1 MGYIGIANSMGI
13 LLAPLL
19 GGVVYSHAGYYAV
32 FALAFGLIAV
42 DILLRLAIIEK
53 RRADKIRTHIAQTDP
68 EVLPEAGIH
77 LPQIREP
84 SLTTAHGGKST
95 LVSTN
100 ASIKQDN
107 ARKSPLKDLL
117 TSRRFLISCWG
128 VTVQA
133 IILTAFDS
141 VRCTTPLLN
150 LANFDS

>member
-1 MGYIGIANSMGI
+1 MGI

-32 FALAFGLIAV
+32 FAMAFGLIAV

-53 RRADKIRTHIAQTDP
+53 RRADRIRTHIAQTP
-68 EVLPEAGIH
+68 EVLPEAGIP
-77 LPQIREP
+77 LPQVREP
-84 SLTTAHGGKST
+84 SLTTSRGG
-95 LVSTN
+95 VSAN

-150 LANFDS
+150 LANFDL

>member
-19 GGVVYSHAGYYAV
+19 GGAVYSHGGYYAV
-32 FALAFGLIAV
+32 FAMAFGLIAV

-53 RRADKIRTHIAQTDP
+53 RRADKIRAHIAQTDP
-68 EVLPEAGIH
+68 DVPPEAGTP
-77 LPQIREP
+77 LPQVREP
-84 SLTTAHGGKST
+84 SLTTTRGGKST
-95 LVSTN
+95 LMSAN

-107 ARKSPLKDLL
+107 ARKSPLKNLL

-141 VRCTTPLLN
+141 VSLHNPL
-150 LANFDS
+150 F

>member
-1 MGYIGIANSMGI
+1 MGI

-19 GGVVYSHAGYYAV
+19 GGVVYSHGGYYAV
-32 FALAFGLIAV
+32 FAMAFGLIAV

-68 EVLPEAGIH
+68 EVLPEAGIP
-77 LPQIREP
+77 LPRVREP
-84 SLTTAHGGKST
+84 SSTREGKST
-95 LVSTN
+95 LVSAN
-100 ASIKQDN
+100 ASVEQDN